1 MHAKEYKITNLQYTR
16 PHELEAD
23 LQEDK
28 LAPQRPLELHTIRI
42 QNNKLRY
49 FRGNFKD
56 TVLMGTRLLRTKN
69 YDILTC
75 KAQAKCFLPVSS

>member
-1 MHAKEYKITNLQYTR
+1 MHPILVCADLKLTPIFLHAKEYKITNLQYTR

-56 TVLMGTRLLRTKN
+56 TVN
-69 YDILTC
+69 
-75 KAQAKCFLPVSS
+75 